1 MVIYCV
7 CLHLYAV
14 STVEATPPAPPP
26 YEYAPSLFVSH
37 MTRLAE
43 SCELEEWSDQQRPWV
58 QLLAKYWQLLA
69 DYSQGEVLLKLG
81 LGERQGARGIKIFA
95 QKLIVPY

>member
-14 STVEATPPAPPP
+14 STAEATPPAPPP

-43 SCELEEWSDQQRPWV
+43 SRELEEWSDQQRAWV
-58 QLLAKYWQLLA
+58 QLLAKYRQLLA
-69 DYSQGEVLLKLG
+69 DYSQAEILLKLG
-81 LGERQGARGIKIFA
+81 LGERPGGKGLKMFA
-95 QKLIVPY
+95 